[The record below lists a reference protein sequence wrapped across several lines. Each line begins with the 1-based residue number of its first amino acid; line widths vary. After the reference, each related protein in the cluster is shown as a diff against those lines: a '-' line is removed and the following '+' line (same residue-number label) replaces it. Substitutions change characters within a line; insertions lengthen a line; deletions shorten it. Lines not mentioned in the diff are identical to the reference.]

1 MKVIQA
7 KYILNRRWL
16 SHQGFILP
24 SVLILLFISCSTG
37 TYTGDQIPDI
47 PENGVHQNLS
57 DFGLFKG
64 DLKELE
70 PVEPLL
76 PYDLNTQLFS
86 DYSQKF
92 RLVYVPGNQKIIYR
106 NGENLQF
113 PVGSV
118 LVKNFFY
125 YHDLLDKNKGR
136 RIIETRLLIHREDG
150 WIGETY
156 IWNDEQT
163 DAFRHRTG
171 STTEVSWLDKKGEQ
185 QIINYVIPSVNDC
198 STCHSH
204 NQKIKPLGPTVSN
217 LNKQYEYQ
225 SGEENQLFRWMET
238 EILGG
243 GIDFSSILRLPSWD
257 DPSAGTAERRARAYL
272 DVNCSSCHNA
282 AGSAANTALF
292 LEFDQDD
299 PFHLGVCKIPV
310 SAGPGSG
317 GLKYDVVPGNPEES
331 ILLHRM
337 ESVKPEERMPELGR
351 TVVHEEGVE
360 LIRQWIEELDLPG
373 CE

>member
-1 MKVIQA
+1 MKVLPA
-7 KYILNRRWL
+7 KYQLNRRWL
-16 SHQGFILP
+16 PHLGFILP
-24 SVLILLFISCSTG
+24 SVLILFFVSCINGTDTG
-37 TYTGDQIPDI
+37 VINPDI
-47 PENGVHQNLS
+47 PENGVHQKLS
-57 DFGLFKG
+57 DFRLFKG

-86 DYSQKF
+86 DYSHKF
-92 RLVYVPGNQKIIYR
+92 RLVYVPGNQQITFR
-106 NGENLQF
+106 DEENLQF

-125 YHDLLDKNKGR
+125 YHDLQDKNKGR
-136 RIIETRLLIHREDG
+136 RIIETRLLIHREEG
-150 WIGETY
+150 WVGETY

-171 STTEVSWLDKKGEQ
+171 STKEVSWLDNKGEQ

-198 STCHSH
+198 RTCHSN
-204 NQKIKPLGPTVSN
+204 NQKIEPLGPTVSN
-217 LNKQYEYQ
+217 LNKQYDYQ
-225 SGEENQLFRWMET
+225 NGEENQLFKWMET
-238 EILGG
+238 DILAG
-243 GIDFSSILRLPSWD
+243 GIDFSVISKFPDWN

-272 DVNCSSCHNA
+272 DMNCASCHHA
-282 AGSAANTALF
+282 AGSASNTALF

-310 SAGPGSG
+310 SAGTGSG
-317 GLKYDVVPGNPEES
+317 GLKYNVVPGSPDES

-337 ESVKPEERMPELGR
+337 KSVKPEVRMPELGR
-351 TVVHEEGVE
+351 TVVHKEGVE

-373 CE
+373 CK